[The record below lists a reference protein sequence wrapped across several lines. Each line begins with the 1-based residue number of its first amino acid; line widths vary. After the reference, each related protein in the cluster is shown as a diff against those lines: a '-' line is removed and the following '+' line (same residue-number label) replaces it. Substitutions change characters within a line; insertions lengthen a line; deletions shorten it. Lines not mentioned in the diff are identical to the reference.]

1 MKIKLNHTLYTAL
14 VAFTLFSSCEKVIDL
29 ELKDTTSKIVIEG
42 SITDVYEPQLVVV
55 TQTINFQESTKKV
68 PVTGATVVVKEEG
81 GQTLTFLEKKPGMY
95 VSSIFKGIPG
105 KKYTIT
111 VSSNSQN
118 YTASSIMPLPVEIE
132 SLSQTELTFFGT
144 KKKFVVVN
152 YNDPVGVPNYYNTRI
167 AVNGIKRSSFYVES
181 DRFNDGKPVKNN
193 IFTDEPD
200 LVTGDT
206 VKVELQGIDEKVY
219 RYLFSITQI
228 TGNGGPPTAPANP
241 DSNFS
246 NGALGYFSALTSRTD
261 QIIIK

>member
-1 MKIKLNHTLYTAL
+1 MKINTKYIPYFAII
-14 VAFTLFSSCEKVIDL
+14 VASLFSGCEKVIDL
-29 ELKDTTSKIVIEG
+29 TLENTTPKIVIEG
-42 SITDVYEPQLVVV
+42 TINDVNQSQIVYIS
-55 TQTINFQESTKKV
+55 QTIDFQETTKKV
-68 PVTGATVVVKEEG
+68 PLTGATVVVQEQG
-81 GQTLTFLEKKPGMY
+81 GVTLNFVENKPGIY
-95 VSSIFKGIPG
+95 VSPIYKGVPG
-105 KKYTIT
+105 KKYTIRVT
-111 VSSNSQN
+111 SSNQT

-152 YNDPVGVPNYYNTRI
+152 YNDPAGVPNFYNTRI
-167 AVNGIKRSSFYVES
+167 AVNGIKRSSYYIES
-181 DRFNDGKPVKNN
+181 DRFTDGKPVKNN

-206 VKVELQGIDEKVY
+206 VKVELQGIDENVY

-241 DSNFS
+241 DSNFN
-246 NGALGYFSALTSRTD
+246 NGALGYFSACTSRKD